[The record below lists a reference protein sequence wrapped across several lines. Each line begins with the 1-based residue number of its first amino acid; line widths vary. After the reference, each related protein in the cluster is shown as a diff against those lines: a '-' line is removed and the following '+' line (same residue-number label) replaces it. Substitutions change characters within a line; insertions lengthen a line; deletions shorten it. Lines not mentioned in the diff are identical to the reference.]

1 MALIPHQVENR
12 IVQQRAHDGYINA
25 TEMCRAAGKLF
36 GNYNQNKTTEE
47 FLAALS
53 SDIGIPISL
62 LVQAVRGGPLEARGT
77 WVHPQVAVHL
87 AQWLSPQFAVQ
98 VSKWVYEW
106 MSGKIV
112 REAIPKHIRRYLIN
126 RHKIPPTHFSMLDQM
141 TLRLLAPLETHSYL
155 LPDRLMPDIALGL
168 MFSRWLRENGYDPD
182 SFPAYEHEFPPG
194 DRRPVVLARLYPNA
208 LMTEFNQQLD
218 EWLRDGRARRYF
230 GERDPDAILPL
241 DRVLAT
247 LPPPIELTSN
257 PGSIAGEE
265 DPQPDPRIPPHK
277 NPGTGGHKGSKGK

>member
-1 MALIPHQVENR
+1 MALIPHEVENR

-25 TEMCRAAGKLF
+25 TEMCRAAGRRFAK
-36 GNYNQNKTTEE
+36 YHENKGTKA

-53 SDIGIPISL
+53 ADIRIRTSE
-62 LVQAVRGGPLEARGT
+62 LVQPVKGGQPELQGT

-106 MSGKIV
+106 MSGKVV
-112 REAIPKHIRRYLIN
+112 RDAIPKHIRRYLIN
-126 RHKIPPTHFSMLDQM
+126 RHKIPPAHFSMLDQM
-141 TLRLLAPLETHSYL
+141 TLRLLAPLETHDYL

-182 SFPAYEHEFPPG
+182 SFPTYEHEFPSG
-194 DRRPVVLARLYPNA
+194 DRRPVVLARLYPNE
-208 LMTEFNQQLD
+208 LMTEFNLQLD
-218 EWLRDGRARRYF
+218 EWLRDGRARGYF
-230 GERDPDAILPL
+230 GKRDPDAILPL

-247 LPPPIELTSN
+247 LPPPIKLTSN
-257 PGSIAGEE
+257 PGSSRG
-265 DPQPDPRIPPHK
+265 RRPPA
-277 NPGTGGHKGSKGK
+277 